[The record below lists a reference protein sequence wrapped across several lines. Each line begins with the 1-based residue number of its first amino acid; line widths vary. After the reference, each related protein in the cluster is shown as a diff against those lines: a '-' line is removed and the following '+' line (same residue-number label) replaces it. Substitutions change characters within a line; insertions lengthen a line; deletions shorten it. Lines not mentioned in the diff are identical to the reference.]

1 MIGETFMKKAFTLVE
16 LIIIMCILGIIA
28 AIVVPTLANYTAE
41 VKQSTAKDHL
51 RTLRTFIEIY
61 SSNNEGVPP
70 GYPDNDTQK
79 APDAD
84 VFVSQLASPG
94 TSSAV
99 ITFPENPY
107 NGKKAV
113 KIIADSSSFPV
124 APEDIGV
131 YGWIYQPCTKTIR
144 LNWLGIDNTGVS
156 YFNY

>member
-1 MIGETFMKKAFTLVE
+1 MKKSFTLVE

-28 AIVVPTLANYTAE
+28 SIVVPTLANYTAE

-70 GYPDNDTQK
+70 GYPGNDTQQS
-79 APDAD
+79 PDAD

-99 ITFPENPY
+99 IKFPENPY
-107 NGKKAV
+107 NNKKAV
-113 KIIADSSSFPV
+113 KVIGDFDSFPA
-124 APEDIGV
+124 APADTDV
-131 YGWIYQPCTKTIR
+131 YGWIYQPATKIIR
-144 LNWLGIDNTGVS
+144 LNWPGSDNTGVS